1 MENDTVIGNT
11 PMIKITYKYKGKQ
24 NNMYAKL
31 EMFNLTGSIKD
42 RVAYYIIKNAKEK
55 GILREN
61 MPIIE
66 ATSGNTG
73 ISLSALGAYYKHPVY
88 IFMPDWASKERIEL
102 MKLYGANITLIS
114 KEEGGFIK
122 CVEEAK
128 NLAKKLNGFLAN
140 QFENED
146 NILAHYETTAK
157 EILEQLEGR
166 KIGGFVSGVGTG
178 GTLMGIGKRL
188 KENDN
193 KIKIYALEPEK
204 MPILSNGK
212 ILGQHKI
219 EGIGDDFIPDI
230 FKRNAGIIEKD
241 IFLINDEDAINMAR
255 KLAKQL
261 GLGVGISSGAN
272 LIGAVLAQEKLEEN
286 VEGKSEGNAK
296 GRLEENK
303 EGNIVTVFAD
313 DNKKY
318 LSTDLGKEIVK
329 DVSFISNQVEL
340 LDYEIV

>member
-1 MENDTVIGNT
+1 MKRDTVIGNT
-11 PMIKITYKYKGKQ
+11 PMIKIKYRYKRKQ
-24 NNMYAKL
+24 SNIYAKL

-42 RVAYYIIKNAKEK
+42 RVAYYIIKNAKAK
-55 GILREN
+55 GILREH

-73 ISLSALGAYYKHPVY
+73 ISLSALGAYDQHPVY

-114 KEEGGFIK
+114 KEKGGFIK

-146 NILAHYETTAK
+146 NIFAHYETTGK
-157 EILEQLEGR
+157 EILEQLKEK

-204 MPILSNGK
+204 MPILSKGK

-230 FKRNAGIIEKD
+230 FKRNAGIVEKD

-272 LIGAVLAQEKLEEN
+272 LIGAVLAQEKLKEN

-296 GRLEENK
+296 GSLEENK

-329 DVSFISNQVEL
+329 DESFVSNQVEL

>member
-1 MENDTVIGNT
+1 MKKHTVIGNT
-11 PMIKITYKYKGKQ
+11 PMINITYRYKGRE
-24 NNMYAKL
+24 NNIYAKL
-31 EMFNLTGSIKD
+31 EMFNVTGSIKD

-55 GILREN
+55 RILKDN
-61 MPIIE
+61 MPIVE

-114 KEEGGFIK
+114 KAEGGFIK

-146 NILAHYETTAK
+146 NIFAHYETTGK
-157 EILEQLEGR
+157 EILEQLKAK

-178 GTLMGIGKRL
+178 GTLIGIGKRL
-188 KENDN
+188 KETDDE
-193 KIKIYALEPEK
+193 IKIYALEPEK

-241 IFLINDEDAINMAR
+241 IFLINDEDAVNMAR

-272 LIGAVLAQEKLEEN
+272 LIGAVLVQEKLEEN

-296 GRLEENK
+296 GSLEENK

-318 LSTDLGKEIVK
+318 LSTDLGKEIAK
-329 DVSFISNQVEL
+329 DASFISNQVEL
-340 LDYEIV
+340 LDYEII